1 MSKMKVCVI
10 QPYYS
15 FDYKENDRCYEEMV
29 KLLDQCDDSLDLIVL
44 PEYSDVPADQP
55 SKEMYDASIVKYNK
69 DIIERA
75 KAAAVR
81 CNAIVF
87 VNAAYETK
95 TAIAIRPTPLTAR
108 AKS

>member
-55 SKEMYDASIVKYNK
+55 SKEMYDASIVKYN
-69 DIIERA
+69 
-75 KAAAVR
+75 
-81 CNAIVF
+81 
-87 VNAAYETK
+87 
-95 TAIAIRPTPLTAR
+95 
-108 AKS
+108 